1 MICLK
6 DVSRTRQLLNVQVQM
21 RISTFHNI
29 ASRLQHHDFC
39 PRSWQKYSTC
49 CFPSGEP
56 RCRPGAVRIMFCRK
70 EVLRTC
76 QLRQPG
82 CTGSSVLLLASA
94 APPAAGSSLLLTVAL
109 TCKPNESTGLLAR
122 GVRQKGLS
130 WVYMPPDMQTPMPG
144 SRSFVLGFN
153 ATQYADANARV
164 KKLCPGSQCHPI
176 CRRQCQG
183 QETLSWVSMPPDMQ
197 TPMPGSRHS
206 NRELLLYISA
216 RMLPYTAQLGVAM
229 RRASSPRTLLS
240 AAGQSAACL
249 GRTRT
254 AQSQQLSE

>member
-39 PRSWQKYSTC
+39 PRSWKQYSTC

-56 RCRPGAVRIMFCRK
+56 RCRPGAVRIMFWRK

-109 TCKPNESTGLLAR
+109 TCKPNESAGLLAR

-144 SRSFVLGFN
+144 SRSSVLGFN
-153 ATQYADANARV
+153 ATRYADANARV
-164 KKLCPGSQCHPI
+164 KKFCPGFQCLPK
-176 CRRQCQG
+176 CRRQQR
-183 QETLSWVSMPPDMQ
+183 QVQKSMKAGASHRC
-197 TPMPGSRHS
+197 THAAIRS
-206 NRELLLYISA
+206 SA
-216 RMLPYTAQLGVAM
+216 SSYNGACKLTQDTALR
-229 RRASSPRTLLS
+229 RRAKR
-240 AAGQSAACL
+240 GMF
-249 GRTRT
+249 G
-254 AQSQQLSE
+254 